1 MTDER
6 EGRAAARDAIKQ
18 SHYHSIHGNR
28 EGRCSRP
35 LKADACLA
43 LSSLASSSRRRFR
56 CGASGMSPRP
66 PTSRLLVARAK
77 CGVFLLGNERWRCAI
92 TETDDLSFFLS
103 LYVCVCFFKKTSTR
117 STRTAI
123 PSVGCTFSACGY
135 FRGCR
140 LFKRKR
146 RLREA
151 FLRQSCS
158 FKDDSRCV
166 TSS

>member
-56 CGASGMSPRP
+56 CDASGMSPRP
-66 PTSRLLVARAK
+66 PTSRLLSRVPSAACFCSEMNVGDARLRK
-77 CGVFLLGNERWRCAI
+77 HDFLFIKG
-92 TETDDLSFFLS
+92 
-103 LYVCVCFFKKTSTR
+103 TSTR

-123 PSVGCTFSACGY
+123 PPLDARFPRAGTFEAVGCSNVNSVYA
-135 FRGCR
+135 R
-140 LFKRKR
+140 LFSGNRAVLKTIR
-146 RLREA
+146 
-151 FLRQSCS
+151 
-158 FKDDSRCV
+158 DV
-166 TSS
+166 